1 MRWSVS
7 SGLQRS
13 FVIGPSTMRD
23 PQTEPY
29 ILLAGSIITS
39 WAALEARMASAIWR
53 IGEIPDAIGASI
65 TAQIY
70 TFDGLVKALQAILR
84 VRGFHSDAK
93 KLQRLSDATKGLQEV
108 RNRLVHDGV
117 HFHDG
122 AVHRLEITANRR
134 LKFGYRKVDLNSL
147 KATVEAIAK
156 IHDDLDEAIKDA
168 LQAVPRLSDERFPL
182 PDISDE

>member
-1 MRWSVS
+1 
-7 SGLQRS
+7 
-13 FVIGPSTMRD
+13 MRD
-23 PQTEPY
+23 PELEPY
-29 ILLAGSIITS
+29 IILVGRIITS
-39 WAALEARMASAIWR
+39 WAALETRMASAIWR

-65 TAQIY
+65 TSQIY

-84 VRGFHSDAK
+84 VRGFHRDAQ
-93 KLQRLSDATKGLQEV
+93 KLQGLSNNAKGLQEV

-134 LKFGYRKVDLNSL
+134 LKFGYRKVDLDSL
-147 KATVEAIAK
+147 KATSEAITK
-156 IHDDLDEAIKDA
+156 IHDDLDEAIKEA
-168 LQAVPRLSDERFPL
+168 LESIPRLTGERFPL

>member
-1 MRWSVS
+1 
-7 SGLQRS
+7 
-13 FVIGPSTMRD
+13 MRD

-29 ILLAGSIITS
+29 ILLAGRIITS
-39 WAALEARMASAIWR
+39 WAALEARVASAIWR

-70 TFDGLVKALQAILR
+70 TFDGKVKALQSILR
-84 VRGFHSDAK
+84 VRGFDHDAK
-93 KLQRLSDATKGLQEV
+93 RLGRMANGTKGLQEV

-122 AVHRLEITANRR
+122 AMHRLEITANRR
-134 LKFGYRKVDLNSL
+134 LRFGYRKVDLDRL
-147 KATVEAIAK
+147 RATADAIATA
-156 IHDDLDEAIKDA
+156 HNTLDEAIKDA
-168 LQAVPRLSDERFPL
+168 LAAVPRLSDGRFPL